1 MMDKEL
7 VIPHQGREETACQGH
22 QHDAD
27 YEISEQPAK
36 ECRRDLCP
44 RNEAGHG
51 EAPRTPARAS
61 DIIVRKMPK
70 ITNPQIPC
78 APEGWIGI
86 EYPESNERDELLP
99 EICKRPVQT
108 RILEDPDQDPGPD
121 IAACKGSTSSVQTE
135 PHASNDHQDNCCV
148 ENRNA
153 RCYRVRKYEL
163 FGNRHITTDEK
174 EN

>member
-1 MMDKEL
+1 MQITRFPNSQLKNTEGISAHGMMPGITRLPE
-7 VIPHQGREETACQGH
+7 
-22 QHDAD
+22 
-27 YEISEQPAK
+27 
-36 ECRRDLCP
+36 P
-44 RNEAGHG
+44 RS
-51 EAPRTPARAS
+51 APVTLL
-61 DIIVRKMPK
+61 RKMPK